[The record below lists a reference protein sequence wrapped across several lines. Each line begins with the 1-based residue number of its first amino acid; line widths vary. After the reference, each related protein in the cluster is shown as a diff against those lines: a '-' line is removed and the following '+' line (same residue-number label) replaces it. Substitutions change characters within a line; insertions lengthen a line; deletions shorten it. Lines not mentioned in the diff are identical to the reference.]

1 MPQVALGCH
10 FLQDR
15 LMSLFKS
22 SWRRCFRWQCFFV
35 SLLIVLLSQPATE
48 VFGQAAPSQQI
59 SINNQAT
66 ARYESLGV
74 AADIVSNPIQI
85 GVGNALID
93 PAGALLGCEGQ
104 PLPSYAGFSL
114 ALYEPGDSGLDVGSL
129 VALTPTQGAD
139 RIPPNENNRNPFDLA
154 ASQGRYNFL
163 LDTGAPLTSP
173 VNAGLQQ
180 TSAGAQYILVIN
192 PPASSAFRERRV
204 KIEILETVDDLANN
218 TRRLGY
224 RATALDGQPIGVE
237 GLTEVVRTVEVRDA
251 AAQNLVFVEL
261 GLSTALCESSQI
273 RITKSADRSAA
284 QPGDAVV
291 YRLLIQSLAKAQVDS
306 IVATDTLPVGFTL
319 IPESVSGQIDGA
331 PIAVSTQQTG
341 ATVSFRVAEAIAPD
355 QALEI
360 IYATRITPDARR
372 GTGRNSAIVTAERID
387 NSFRLQAGPSTHQLV
402 LDPGLLSD
410 CGTLIGRV
418 FEDKNFDGEQQT
430 GEAGIPNAVIFLD
443 DGNRVVTDADGLFS
457 VQKMLPGQRTGTL
470 DLSALPGY
478 TLAPNLYFNERN
490 SDSRLVNLAPGGL
503 VRMNFGVT
511 PTFQEGAGSDDF

>member
-1 MPQVALGCH
+1 MG
-10 FLQDR
+10 
-15 LMSLFKS
+15 
-22 SWRRCFRWQCFFV
+22 
-35 SLLIVLLSQPATE
+35 
-48 VFGQAAPSQQI
+48 
-59 SINNQAT
+59 
-66 ARYESLGV
+66 
-74 AADIVSNPIQI
+74 
-85 GVGNALID
+85 
-93 PAGALLGCEGQ
+93 
-104 PLPSYAGFSL
+104 
-114 ALYEPGDSGLDVGSL
+114 
-129 VALTPTQGAD
+129 
-139 RIPPNENNRNPFDLA
+139 

-173 VNAGLQQ
+173 ANAGLQQ
-180 TSAGAQYILVIN
+180 TSVGAQYILVIN
-192 PPASSAFRERRV
+192 PSASSAFRERRV
-204 KIEILETVDDLANN
+204 KLEILETANDLANN
-218 TRRLGY
+218 TRRLSY
-224 RATALDGQPIGVE
+224 RATALDGQPIGVDR
-237 GLTEVVRTVEVRDA
+237 LTEVTRTVEVRDA
-251 AAQNLVFVEL
+251 AAQNLIFVEL
-261 GLSTALCESSQI
+261 GLNTALCESRQI

-291 YRLLIQSLAKAQVDS
+291 YRLLIQSLATAQVET
-306 IVATDTLPVGFTL
+306 IVATDTLPAGFDL
-319 IPESVSGQIDGA
+319 ILESVSGQIDGV
-331 PIAVSTQQTG
+331 PVAVSTRQAG
-341 ATVSFRVAEAIAPD
+341 ATVSFSVAEAIAPD
-355 QALEI
+355 QALEV

-372 GTGRNSAIVTAERID
+372 GSGRNSAIVTAERAD

-402 LDPGLLSD
+402 LDPGILSD

-511 PTFQEGAGSDDF
+511 PTFQEEPGSDDL